1 MSVRLPNPLSAVVLL
16 AFVLPGQWLDGS
28 LDRAFAAAAFLLA
41 VGVLFV
47 KPSPWEARKP
57 AREAAWFCAM
67 LQLLYVLS
75 FAYSAAF
82 NGVQTGLQDWLEL
95 PRWLFLGAFCV
106 HLIRHYDDQVREA
119 MEAGMLAAVCAGPFL
134 FANADYGYAAVLSSC
149 WFLFFSRSRLR
160 LVYSGAA
167 LLLVFL
173 EGSRPSWA
181 AALLLA
187 SAALAER
194 FYENLLRGRARF
206 PAQLAL
212 LSVVLFLAVPVAVV
226 RSLSSRA
233 ADETHAG
240 ASGAEALRA
249 IRRSPVLG
257 LGPARYEPA
266 SSVDNQY
273 LAWLLRGG
281 ALGVA
286 VILVAAGIVALRLL
300 QPADGDVARQLGAA
314 AFIGCV
320 LLMLLSGRFLDSFH
334 LFFATAFTA
343 TAMARTGRTA

>member
-1 MSVRLPNPLSAVVLL
+1 MSVRLPNPLSAVALL
-16 AFVLPGQWLDGS
+16 AFLLPGHRLDGA
-28 LDRAFAAAAFLLA
+28 LDRAFAAAACLLA
-41 VGVLFV
+41 AGVLFV

-57 AREAAWFCAM
+57 AREAAWFCAL

-95 PRWLFLGAFCV
+95 PRWLLLGAFCV

-119 MEAGMLAAVCAGPFL
+119 MEAGMLAAVCAGPLL
-134 FANADYGYAAVLSSC
+134 FTSADYGYAAVLSAC

-160 LVYSGAA
+160 LVYAGTA

-181 AALLLA
+181 AASLLA
-187 SAALAER
+187 SAAFAER
-194 FYENLLRGRARF
+194 LYENLLRGRTRF
-206 PAQLAL
+206 SAQLTL
-212 LSVVLFLAVPVAVV
+212 LSVALFLAVPVAFV
-226 RSLSSRA
+226 RSLSLPA
-233 ADETHAG
+233 AEETHAG
-240 ASGAEALRA
+240 AAQALRA

-266 SSVDNQY
+266 SVVDNQY
-273 LAWLLRGG
+273 LAWFLRGG
-281 ALGVA
+281 ALGGA
-286 VILVAAGIVALRLL
+286 LILAAAALVALRLL
-300 QPADGDVARQLGAA
+300 QSASGDAARQLGAA

-334 LFFATAFTA
+334 LFYATAFVA
-343 TAMARTGRTA
+343 TAIARTGRTA